1 MAQMKEERMK
11 MDNDVLHRKIRME
24 QNEEAVSIHI
34 LFWSDYLINY
44 IYPLE
49 SQDPYV

>member
-24 QNEEAVSIHI
+24 QNEEAKAKIRM
-34 LFWSDYLINY
+34 YKQYKAQQINE
-44 IYPLE
+44 LQMRE
-49 SQDPYV
+49 